1 MFKSFEAIKEIL
13 ILYKALNSS
22 AEIRIAL
29 FFQTTL
35 SMKVCI

>member
-1 MFKSFEAIKEIL
+1 MFKSFEAIMEIPMFS
-13 ILYKALNSS
+13 KALYSS

-29 FFQTTL
+29 FFQTTV

>member
-1 MFKSFEAIKEIL
+1 MFKSFEAIKKIL
-13 ILYKALNSS
+13 MFYKALYSS